1 MLTISTF
8 TGPISTV
15 AVRVAEKRAR
25 QQATP
30 EKSQQVLLNTLSV
43 FFVKFYLECMGFET
57 DLEASESWNPAE
69 QTLTD
74 VADLF
79 VKNCGKLEC
88 RPVLEDAEF
97 VYVPPEVQSNRI
109 GYIVVQINKSLQSA
123 NLLGFIKEVSID
135 EFPIEQLQPLEF
147 FLDYLEQLELQNNQL
162 NRQETANLKQWLEN
176 IYESNWLPIE
186 SIFSQQIAWQFRSHD
201 EREINSV
208 SRAKLINLGIKGN
221 GASVGIVVKVS
232 PDENDLDEMNI
243 IVELHPTNGQEYLPP
258 SLGIMILD
266 EEETAVMEALTK
278 NDNQKI
284 SLEFNA
290 AVGDS
295 FGVKIV
301 WRDITV
307 TENFML

>member
-1 MLTISTF
+1 
-8 TGPISTV
+8 
-15 AVRVAEKRAR
+15 
-25 QQATP
+25 
-30 EKSQQVLLNTLSV
+30 
-43 FFVKFYLECMGFET
+43 MGFET
-57 DLEASESWNPAE
+57 DLEASDSWNPVE

-74 VADLF
+74 VADLLI
-79 VKNCGKLEC
+79 KNYGKLEC

-97 VYVPPEVQSNRI
+97 VCVPPEVQSNRI
-109 GYIVVQINKSLQSA
+109 GYVVVQINQSLQSA
-123 NLLGFIKEVSID
+123 NLLGFVKEISID
-135 EFPIEQLQPLEF
+135 EFPINQLQPLEF
-147 FLDYLEQLELQNNQL
+147 FLDYLEQLELKNNQL
-162 NRQETANLKQWLEN
+162 NRQETVNLKQWLEN

-208 SRAKLINLGIKGN
+208 SRAKLINLGIKDN

-232 PDENDLDEMNI
+232 PDENEFDEINI

-278 NDNQKI
+278 NDNPKI

-290 AVGDS
+290 SVGDS

-301 WRDITV
+301 WKDITI